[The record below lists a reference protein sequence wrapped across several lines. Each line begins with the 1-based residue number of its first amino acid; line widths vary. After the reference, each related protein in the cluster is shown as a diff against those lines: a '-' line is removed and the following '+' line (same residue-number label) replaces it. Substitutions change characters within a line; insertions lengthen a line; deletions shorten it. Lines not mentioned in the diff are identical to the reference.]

1 MSSYTDNVCS
11 LLTAIQNFYL
21 IYVLLF
27 IFHFLSA
34 LFISFFFFFFFWG
47 GEGEGGVISINLGDK
62 EGPLKKFLR
71 KSGGHHILQ
80 ELLVK
85 SHQLPPNQAKNERS
99 LTAMHCKDL
108 K

>member
-47 GEGEGGVISINLGDK
+47 GVISINLGDK

-85 SHQLPPNQAKNERS
+85 SHQLPPNQAKNEQS